1 MCGRGCESRRRPSRS
16 DGSQVTRAVRW
27 PPSEIL
33 LLERALDELSDAVRD
48 RPGARTDDEQ
58 MWLTRFLVVRSCG
71 YLEQVMYLCATNH
84 LEAKSAGTARS
95 YSLSWLER
103 SINPSVSN
111 ISVTLGRFDQG
122 LADEFELMLSENNGE
137 LQNDLSALVTK
148 RHAIA
153 HGKNEGL
160 GATRALALCEVAKQ
174 MADWMIRSFCP
185 DPSWSSSFSR

>member
-1 MCGRGCESRRRPSRS
+1 M
-16 DGSQVTRAVRW
+16 
-27 PPSEIL
+27 
-33 LLERALDELSDAVRD
+33 LDELADAVRD

-103 SINPSVSN
+103 SINPSVLN

-122 LADEFELMLSENNGE
+122 LANEFELNAIRKTTANCRTILARWSP
-137 LQNDLSALVTK
+137 SAT
-148 RHAIA
+148 
-153 HGKNEGL
+153 
-160 GATRALALCEVAKQ
+160 Q
-174 MADWMIRSFCP
+174 
-185 DPSWSSSFSR
+185 